1 MSIFKNGRLKYV
13 IFAVFFIIGLLYLF
27 FNNSG
32 VIKYLKMKQQV
43 NTLNQQI
50 DSVNVENKRIK
61 SEIDSLQNKV
71 PAKIEK
77 VAREKYNMIRKGETK
92 IQVIE
97 K

>member
-1 MSIFKNGRLKYV
+1 MFKNGKLKYI
-13 IFAVFFIIGLLYLF
+13 IFTIFFIIGLLYVF

-43 NTLNQQI
+43 NALNEQI

>member
-1 MSIFKNGRLKYV
+1 MSILKNGKIKYV
-13 IFAVFFIIGLLYLF
+13 IFAVFFLIGLVYLF
-27 FNNSG
+27 VNNSG
-32 VIKYLKMKQQV
+32 VIKYLKLKQQV
-43 NTLNQQI
+43 NSLNQQI

-61 SEIDSLQNKV
+61 NEIDSLQNKV

-77 VAREKYNMIRKGETK
+77 VAREKYNMIKKGEKK

>member
-1 MSIFKNGRLKYV
+1 MFKNGKLKYI
-13 IFAVFFIIGLLYLF
+13 IFAIFFIIGLLYVF

-43 NTLNQQI
+43 NALNDQI

-61 SEIDSLQNKV
+61 SEIDSLQNKI

>member
-1 MSIFKNGRLKYV
+1 MSIIKNGKLKYV

-27 FNNSG
+27 FNDSG
-32 VIKYLKMKQQV
+32 VIKYLKLKQQV
-43 NTLNQQI
+43 DSLNVQI
-50 DSVNVENKRIK
+50 NNVNKDNQVIK
-61 SEIDSLQNKV
+61 EEIDSLQNKV

-77 VAREKYNMIRKGETK
+77 VAREKYNMIRKGEKK